1 MMREFMFEEE
11 MLQSLACVPIAV
23 RRKLDR
29 VGVKMGLKQWR
40 ALGRGERLAIC
51 HLLIDHENERET
63 LKLFIA
69 ETVERACGEQP
80 RTLTESERAIAEPP
94 QTLPAEVAAAAR
106 AEGVRLD
113 QARGRAWM
121 QTSATRQSTSG
132 AAPGTVITWRRRW
145 RVRAA
150 VSGRS
155 SFLQRRV
162 RGIESAA

>member
-11 MLQSLACVPIAV
+11 MHQSLACVPIAV

-113 QARGRAWM
+113 QAAWE
-121 QTSATRQSTSG
+121 SLDANERDAPINLGGGAGHSHNLAAALASSRSG
-132 AAPGTVITWRRRW
+132 ERT
-145 RVRAA
+145 
-150 VSGRS
+150 
-155 SFLQRRV
+155 Q
-162 RGIESAA
+162 